1 MENIK
6 IKPGR
11 AHQYSY
17 LVKDQIYMCP
27 AYWKHMALVSKA
39 AVTKAQVGDGPTD
52 YEADF
57 RVGNVN
63 LGDKSKSD
71 VWSLGA
77 TILHAGNIK
86 TIRNIYDEQKFEI
99 NVDQLN
105 RYLDEFET
113 RYKDSCP

>member
-11 AHQYSY
+11 THQHAY

-27 AYWKHMALVSKA
+27 AYWKHMALISKA
-39 AVTKAQVGDGPTD
+39 AVSKAQTGDGPTD

-57 RVGNVN
+57 RVGTVK
-63 LGDKSKSD
+63 LGDKTKSD

-86 TIRNIYDEQKFEI
+86 TIKSIYNEQNFEI
-99 NVDQLN
+99 DSTQLN
-105 RYLDEFET
+105 KLLDEFSE
-113 RYKDSCP
+113 RYKDTP